1 MVTSDKASVSA
12 QSALVRRTLEVASPF
27 KDWPAEARQHLTL
40 GARLKTYPADSLI
53 MRRGQVAN
61 ALYVIVSGSVELS
74 AENAEGRRYVIRYA
88 GPARAFGLLS
98 VMDGKACPH
107 YYRAHEDT
115 TVAVISRDLLFKV
128 ANTNPDLLMSLFRE
142 LTERYRISL
151 RQMEEQAFDP
161 LRTRLIRALLVLVET
176 YGIPQDRGTVIQL
189 RLAQDHL
196 GDLLGVSR
204 QSINKLI
211 KQLEGEQLI
220 EMHYGRVIVRDLEA
234 LRGIAHAEG
243 TGAIVD

>member
-1 MVTSDKASVSA
+1 
-12 QSALVRRTLEVASPF
+12 
-27 KDWPAEARQHLTL
+27 
-40 GARLKTYPADSLI
+40 
-53 MRRGQVAN
+53 
-61 ALYVIVSGSVELS
+61 
-74 AENAEGRRYVIRYA
+74 
-88 GPARAFGLLS
+88 
-98 VMDGKACPH
+98 
-107 YYRAHEDT
+107 
-115 TVAVISRDLLFKV
+115 
-128 ANTNPDLLMSLFRE
+128 
-142 LTERYRISL
+142 
-151 RQMEEQAFDP
+151 MEEQAFDP